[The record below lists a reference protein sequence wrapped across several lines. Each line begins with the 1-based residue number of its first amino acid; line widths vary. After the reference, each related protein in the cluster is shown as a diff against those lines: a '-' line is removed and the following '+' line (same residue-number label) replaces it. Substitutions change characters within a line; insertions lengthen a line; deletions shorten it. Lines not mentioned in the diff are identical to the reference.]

1 MTAMASDTPTRL
13 GSWHAVPPLA
23 ERLTQKG
30 LHTTITLADYLGL
43 LEGTGSF
50 VIPCYQ
56 RGYVW
61 GQRDRSGALDSAT
74 HLARTLRD
82 SLGKGNVFLQGITVH
97 EVPGLTDLVL
107 VDGQQRT
114 TFLYLLLHY
123 LGYTGYLSI
132 RYDIREESNRFLAH
146 LDAANTACD
155 EDERYQDIYFFKRTL
170 RILDRELRDYDRKEL
185 LQHVLTNVRFLFIA
199 IPQSQ
204 ARIVFSMMNGNKAR
218 MAEEELIKAELLRRA
233 SQRHQWIGEAE
244 HSMLRGRLAREWD
257 RWLYWW
263 NRTDVKDFFRTDSR
277 QLGWL
282 LPLAMESA
290 QVTFKGFRDK
300 LLSNGSISEAKAVF
314 RRLRLLQKRIEDKYC
329 EAHSYNYLGIILY
342 VRNTREQ
349 RLAFLRWYLSPADEE
364 ARTQGNDELKRYCD
378 WCLLGMNHED
388 IKARR
393 NDIYLEC
400 RDRFRSELAS
410 PLLYIQHYE
419 TAYRW
424 LLRQNIKE
432 DNRYKDRKFDFRIE
446 RDRSLEHVYP
456 KALAGHHSEQG
467 VPLSWDDK
475 LLTPSQVQGIRLWR
489 EQMRWTPAKG
499 APTYSGT
506 EHCIGNLVL
515 LYGRDNSK
523 FNKADFR
530 QKNRYFFADQDD
542 DAFRSRHLIHTTMVF
557 SDIRWENPA
566 TGLPWNPEQVA
577 RRMKE
582 ELDVFDKELPEIKED
597 THGTHE

>member
-1 MTAMASDTPTRL
+1 MTAKASDAPARQ
-13 GSWHAVPPLA
+13 GSRHPAPPLA
-23 ERLTQKG
+23 ERLEQKG
-30 LHTTITLADYLGL
+30 LRATITLADYLGL
-43 LEGTGSF
+43 LEGTGSYI
-50 VIPCYQ
+50 IPCYQ

-97 EVPGLTDLVL
+97 EVPGRTDLVL

-114 TFLYLLLHY
+114 TFLYLLLRF

-132 RYDIREESNRFLAH
+132 RYDIREESNRFLVH
-146 LDAANTACD
+146 LDAASTERD
-155 EDERYQDIYFFKRTL
+155 EDEEYQDIYFFKRTL
-170 RILDRELRDYDRKEL
+170 RILDRELKDCNREQL

-218 MAEEELIKAELLRRA
+218 MAGEELIKAELLRRT
-233 SQRHQWIGEAE
+233 SQRHQWISEAE
-244 HSMLRGRLAREWD
+244 HSMMRGRLAREWD

-263 NRTDVKDFFRTDSR
+263 NRKDVKDFFRTDGR

-282 LPLAMESA
+282 LPLAMERA
-290 QVTFKGFRDK
+290 QVTFKGFRDS
-300 LLSNGSISEAKAVF
+300 LLTDGSISEAKAVF
-314 RRLRLLQKRIEDKYC
+314 RRLRLLQKRIEDKYSD
-329 EAHSYNYLGIILY
+329 ARTYNYLGIILY
-342 VRNTREQ
+342 VRNTSEQ
-349 RLAFLRWYLSPADEE
+349 RLAFLRWYLASADED
-364 ARTQGNDELKRYCD
+364 ARTQDDGELKRYCD
-378 WCLLGMNHED
+378 WCLLGVNHEG

-393 NDIYLEC
+393 TDIYMEC
-400 RDRFRSELAS
+400 RDRFRGELAS

-424 LLRQNIKE
+424 LLRQNIRE
-432 DNRYKDRKFDFRIE
+432 DNRYEDRKFDFRIE
-446 RDRSLEHVYP
+446 RDRSLEHIYP
-456 KALAGHHSEQG
+456 KALVGHRSEQG
-467 VPLSWDDK
+467 VPLGWDDK
-475 LLTPSQVQGIRLWR
+475 PLTPSQEQGIRLWR

-530 QKNRYFFADQDD
+530 QKNRYFFTDQDD

-557 SDIRWENPA
+557 SDVRWENPA

-577 RRMKE
+577 CRMQE
-582 ELDVFDKELPEIKED
+582 ELDEFDKEFPETEESI
-597 THGTHE
+597 HGTNE